1 MYENVINLYV
11 WLPKIV
17 KTHFKPNLNI
27 TKGLYDRYETK
38 FQTNINQFLV
48 ILIKNR
54 ESHCGD
60 LNESGLHRLIYLNGW
75 SPVGRMCEKEL
86 FLVPL
91 SVVIKSRFLL
101 AWQVSWEY

>member
-1 MYENVINLYV
+1 M
-11 WLPKIV
+11 
-17 KTHFKPNLNI
+17 NI

-38 FQTNINQFLV
+38 FQTNINQFPV

-75 SPVGRMCEKEL
+75 SPVGRMFGKIRKCG
-86 FLVPL
+86 LVEEGASL
-91 SVVIKSRFLL
+91 GVDFGI
-101 AWQVSWEY
+101 